1 MFVFK
6 KEQKSFDF
14 SGVAIGGY
22 PGENPTVL
30 VGGLF
35 FKGQSIVESTKQGL
49 FDKRI
54 AKEWLDIGIS
64 MAERTGHPLIVEA
77 YGRSGIAMER
87 HLSWLA
93 DNFGGPFMFESPNE
107 SARKRAIDLCEEAG
121 VTDRAIYNSVNLS
134 MSEDERTL
142 LKESRI
148 DKAVLLGWSPK
159 ASSLK
164 ERMEVIEAMVTDAK
178 TLGIEKFLVDPGTMP
193 VGAGYGLELRT
204 TIAIKSEMGL
214 PTCLAPHNAP
224 AAWKFIRDQDLNNEA
239 TISSSVIASVVAAQ
253 LFATDCILFGSLR
266 RSREV
271 FAAVALAQ
279 NAIIASVEEAN
290 LVLGSKKHLF
300 EPKASE

>member
-14 SGVAIGGY
+14 SGITIGGY

-35 FKGQSIVESTKQGL
+35 FKGQAIVESTKHGL

-64 MAERTGHPLIVEA
+64 MAERTGHPLIVET
-77 YGRSGIAMER
+77 YGRSVVAMER
-87 HLSWLA
+87 HLSWLV
-93 DNFGGPFMFESPNE
+93 DNFDGPFMFESPNE
-107 SARKRAIDLCEEAG
+107 SARKRAIEFCDEVGL
-121 VTDRAIYNSVNLS
+121 TDKAIYNSVNLS
-134 MSEDERTL
+134 MYEDERTVL
-142 LKESRI
+142 RESRL

-159 ASSLK
+159 ASSLE
-164 ERMEVIEAMVTDAK
+164 ERMEVIEGMVADAK

-204 TIAIKSEMGL
+204 TIAVKSQMGL

-224 AAWKFIRDQDLNNEA
+224 AAWKFIREENLDSEEI
-239 TISSSVIASVVAAQ
+239 ISSSVIASVVAAQ
-253 LFATDCILFGSLR
+253 LFATDCIMYGSLR

-271 FAAVALAQ
+271 FAAVALTQ
-279 NAIIASVEEAN
+279 NAITASVEEAN
-290 LVLGSKKHLF
+290 QVLGAKKHLF

>member
-14 SGVAIGGY
+14 SGITIGGY

-35 FKGQSIVESTKQGL
+35 FKGQAIIESTKQGL

-77 YGRSGIAMER
+77 YGRSGVAMER
-87 HLSWLA
+87 HLSWLV
-93 DNFGGPFMFESPNE
+93 DNFDGPFMFESPNE
-107 SARKRAIDLCEEAG
+107 SARKRAIEFCDEAG
-121 VTDRAIYNSVNLS
+121 LTDRAIYNSVNLS
-134 MSEDERTL
+134 MCEDERTV
-142 LKESRI
+142 LKESQI

-164 ERMEVIEAMVTDAK
+164 ERMEVIEAMVADAK

-204 TIAIKSEMGL
+204 TIAVKSELGL

-224 AAWKFIRDQDLNNEA
+224 AAWRFIREENLDSEEI
-239 TISSSVIASVVAAQ
+239 ISSSVIASVVAAQ
-253 LFATDCILFGSLR
+253 LFATDCIMYGSLR

-271 FAAVALAQ
+271 FAAVALTQ
-279 NAIIASVEEAN
+279 NAITASVEEAN
-290 LVLGSKKHLF
+290 QVLRAKRHLF
-300 EPKASE
+300 EPKAGQ